1 MTKTEKNMVLRFAI
15 VIAMAVLFAASAM
28 TVAACTGEVKDG
40 PDTQHID
47 YQLGQT
53 IVADG
58 EAMVRENDDGSVRKT
73 EEALYEFEFT
83 AEETGKYKLSAF
95 FNDDSY
101 CCFGINIKD
110 EDGTPVRAGGGEFE
124 ANSEMEALF
133 NAEEG
138 VTYTVKLLSIVDES
152 QQLFFRIDEADAAVT
167 G

>member
-1 MTKTEKNMVLRFAI
+1 MTKTEKNMVLRFVI
-15 VIAMAVLFAASAM
+15 VITMAVVFAASAM
-28 TVAACTGEVKDG
+28 TVTACAGKVKDE
-40 PDTQHID
+40 PDTQNIN

-53 IVADG
+53 VIADG
-58 EAMVRENDDGSVRKT
+58 DSMVRENEDGSVRNT
-73 EEALYEFEFT
+73 EEAYYEFEFT

-95 FNDDSY
+95 FNNDSY

-138 VTYTVKLLSIVDES
+138 VTYTVKLLSIVDEGG
-152 QQLFFRIDEADAAVT
+152 QLFFRIDEADAAVT